1 MGAEPSKHGLARDRR
16 TVRSRRASSQRAVY
30 PLGST
35 NDPAAYREQQGHR
48 GDRQCRRS
56 MVRRL
61 MSRPPKTRQLLIPG
75 LRVDAAA
82 QNSARQIRRQMQF
95 YGDGR
100 AGSPKPQHFRARRRT
115 HQRQRNARRRA
126 AGDDVLSSPTLAPR
140 PAESADVEHRLSLS
154 NVNIDSEI
162 ERELFGTSAATRAQ
176 CVDTSLGAQSAFT
189 IKLNFRRGP
198 PLPIQTAA

>member
-1 MGAEPSKHGLARDRR
+1 MH
-16 TVRSRRASSQRAVY
+16 
-30 PLGST
+30 
-35 NDPAAYREQQGHR
+35 
-48 GDRQCRRS
+48 
-56 MVRRL
+56 
-61 MSRPPKTRQLLIPG
+61 
-75 LRVDAAA
+75 VDAAA

-100 AGSPKPQHFRARRRT
+100 AGSPKPQHFPARRRT
-115 HQRQRNARRRA
+115 RQRQRNARRR

-162 ERELFGTSAATRAQ
+162 ERDPFGTNAATRAQ
-176 CVDTSLGAQSAFT
+176 CVETSLGAQSAFT